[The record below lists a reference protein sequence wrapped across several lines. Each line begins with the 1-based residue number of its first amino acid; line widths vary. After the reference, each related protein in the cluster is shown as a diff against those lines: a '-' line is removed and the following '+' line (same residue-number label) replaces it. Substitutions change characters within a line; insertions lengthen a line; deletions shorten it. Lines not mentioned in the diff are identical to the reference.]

1 MVPRVEISL
10 PAIRSWIGRAVSV
23 VLLVAVLA
31 GCGSTL
37 KAGRGGSALATINPA
52 ASSGTQ
58 ATCPATVL
66 KALDNVVSRVYHEG
80 VFSERTA
87 SAEYLITHSAALREA
102 VETDDAGAAG
112 AAAAALLA
120 TGHMTNL
127 RVLRGNQ
134 TLVNVGGA
142 ALTPLHGTLV
152 GKNGA
157 PIASYIAS
165 VWAANGFLVEARGI
179 TQGLA
184 ALRVDGRDV
193 GGSQLLPAGALAN
206 EGTLTHDHISYQ
218 YSSLP
223 ATVYPS
229 GAARIYLLLPMSS
242 TAPLCGATSVD
253 TTVNTL
259 TQVANLIYTGE
270 SGGSALRQVLRV
282 QHNAALLEAVAHRDP
297 AATESAIK
305 ALLNHHIVRLRVSA
319 GGQLLSD
326 VGGPYVLAPVTAK
339 LTREGHTIGSFVLS
353 IQDDEGYLRL
363 TRRLAGLDVLM
374 YMHTNPAEPQLVKNS
389 LGPLPG
395 YVPASGSYHYKGRSF
410 RVFTVQAKAFPSGP
424 LTIRVLVPL
433 PYP

>member
-157 PIASYIAS
+157 PIASYIWSRREAS
-165 VWAANGFLVEARGI
+165 RRAWPPCGWMGV
-179 TQGLA
+179 TLA
-184 ALRVDGRDV
+184 ARNCCR
-193 GGSQLLPAGALAN
+193 
-206 EGTLTHDHISYQ
+206 
-218 YSSLP
+218 
-223 ATVYPS
+223 
-229 GAARIYLLLPMSS
+229 R
-242 TAPLCGATSVD
+242 
-253 TTVNTL
+253 
-259 TQVANLIYTGE
+259 
-270 SGGSALRQVLRV
+270 
-282 QHNAALLEAVAHRDP
+282 
-297 AATESAIK
+297 
-305 ALLNHHIVRLRVSA
+305 VRLRTKARSRTITSA
-319 GGQLLSD
+319 TSTARSR
-326 VGGPYVLAPVTAK
+326 PRSIRPVLRA
-339 LTREGHTIGSFVLS
+339 S
-353 IQDDEGYLRL
+353 ICC
-363 TRRLAGLDVLM
+363 
-374 YMHTNPAEPQLVKNS
+374 
-389 LGPLPG
+389 
-395 YVPASGSYHYKGRSF
+395 F
-410 RVFTVQAKAFPSGP
+410 R
-424 LTIRVLVPL
+424 
-433 PYP
+433 